1 VIKVA
6 LTGGIGSGKSAAG
19 DFFEDLGAVV
29 VDADQLARDVIERG
43 TDGFDE
49 LVATFGDEIL
59 TNGILDRSKLGQ
71 IVFADPGAR
80 KTLEGIIHP
89 RVAEAFD
96 EIIEDSPEDAVI
108 IYQIPILIETIEKM
122 GQDRFDYIIT
132 VEATLENRISRLKGR
147 GLKGYEIEAR
157 MKVQATDE
165 QRAAIA
171 DLVFNNDGDMD
182 QLLRQVE
189 NVYEDVLL
197 PRAKAS
203 AS

>member
-1 VIKVA
+1 MIKVA

-96 EIIEDSPEDAVI
+96 EIIEDSPDDAVI
-108 IYQIPILIETIEKM
+108 IYQIPILVETK

-132 VEATLENRISRLKGR
+132 VEATLENRISRLKNR

-165 QRAAIA
+165 ERAAIA
-171 DLVFNNDGDMD
+171 DQVFNNDGDMD

>member
-1 VIKVA
+1 MIKVA

-71 IVFADPGAR
+71 VVFSDPGAR
-80 KTLEGIIHP
+80 KTLEAIIHP

-96 EIIEDSPEDAVI
+96 EIVEDSPDDSVI
-108 IYQIPILIETIEKM
+108 IYEIPILVETK
-122 GQDRFDYIIT
+122 GQDRFDYVIT
-132 VEATLENRISRLKGR
+132 VEASLENRISRLKSR

-157 MKVQATDE
+157 IKVQATDE
-165 QRAAIA
+165 QRAEIA
-171 DLVFNNDGDMD
+171 DLIFKNDGDLD
-182 QLLRQVE
+182 SLLRQVE

-197 PRAKAS
+197 PRARANIS
-203 AS
+203 

>member
-1 VIKVA
+1 MIKVA

-96 EIIEDSPEDAVI
+96 EIIEDSPDDAVI
-108 IYQIPILIETIEKM
+108 IYQIPILVETK

-132 VEATLENRISRLKGR
+132 VEATLENRISRLKNR

-157 MKVQATDE
+157 MKVQASDE
-165 QRAAIA
+165 ERAAIA

>member
-71 IVFADPGAR
+71 IVFADPNAR
-80 KTLEGIIHP
+80 KTLEEIIHP
-89 RVAEAFD
+89 RVAEAFE
-96 EIIEDSPEDAVI
+96 EIVQSSPADSVI
-108 IYQIPILIETIEKM
+108 IYQIPILVETK

-132 VEATLENRISRLKGR
+132 VEATLENRTARLKNR
-147 GLKGYEIEAR
+147 GLKSYEIDAR
-157 MKVQATDE
+157 MKAQASDSE
-165 QRAAIA
+165 RAAIA
-171 DLVFNNDGDMD
+171 DAVFKNDGDLD

-189 NVYEDVLL
+189 NIYEDVLL
-197 PRAKAS
+197 PRARANIS
-203 AS
+203 

>member
-29 VDADQLARDVIERG
+29 VDADQLSRDVIERG

-71 IVFADPGAR
+71 IVFADPKAR
-80 KTLEGIIHP
+80 KTLEDIIHP
-89 RVAEAFD
+89 RVAEAFE
-96 EIIEDSPEDAVI
+96 EIVEESPADAVI
-108 IYQIPILIETIEKM
+108 IYQIPILVETK

-132 VEATLENRISRLKGR
+132 VEATLENRTARLKNR

-157 MKVQATDE
+157 LKAQASDAE
-165 QRAAIA
+165 RAAIA
-171 DLVFNNDGDMD
+171 DAVFNNDGDLD

-189 NVYEDVLL
+189 NIYEDVLL
-197 PRAKAS
+197 PRARAS

>member
-1 VIKVA
+1 MIKVA

-96 EIIEDSPEDAVI
+96 EIIEDSPDDAVI
-108 IYQIPILIETIEKM
+108 IYQIPILVETK
-122 GQDRFDYIIT
+122 GQDRFDYVIT
-132 VEATLENRISRLKGR
+132 VEATLENRISRLKNR

-157 MKVQATDE
+157 MKVQASDE
-165 QRAAIA
+165 ERAAIA

>member
-1 VIKVA
+1 MIKVA

-71 IVFADPGAR
+71 VVFSDPGAR
-80 KTLEGIIHP
+80 KTLEAIIHP

-96 EIIEDSPEDAVI
+96 EIVEDSPEDAVI
-108 IYQIPILIETIEKM
+108 IYQIPILVETK
-122 GQDRFDYIIT
+122 GQDRFDYVIT
-132 VEATLENRISRLKGR
+132 VEASLENRISRLKSR

-157 MKVQATDE
+157 IKVQATDE
-165 QRAAIA
+165 QRAEIA
-171 DLVFNNDGDMD
+171 DLIFKNDGDLD
-182 QLLRQVE
+182 SLLRQVE

-197 PRAKAS
+197 PRARANIS
-203 AS
+203 